1 MIHGQN
7 AEGTQR
13 HNGSAGARGC
23 RPSLQWCSFRA
34 RSFSVAPGCVIK
46 TVVTRVRRKASEAIP
61 IGRVPLLHDPDPA
74 PANSLIGEHMP
85 RKRVSKNKKVA
96 LPVLNP
102 DAAGIDIGATEIYV
116 AVPADRDPEP
126 VRMFGTFTQDLNELA
141 DWLQQCRVRTVA
153 MESTG
158 VYWIPLM
165 QILETRGLEVYL
177 VNAKHVKNVPG
188 RRTDVSDCQWLQ
200 YLHSVGLLRA
210 SFRPA
215 QDICAIRSLLR
226 HRVSLVD
233 MATCHV
239 QHMQKALDQMNLQL
253 HHVISDITGTTG
265 LAILDAILDGNRD
278 IHALAALRDPR
289 IRASHETIAKSLVG
303 DYRREHLFTLRQSIA
318 LYREYQRQI
327 AACEEEM
334 QVLMKSLETKADPTA
349 TLPPAKDS
357 VKKCKVM
364 PPARAMA
371 LREEA
376 YRILGVDLTTIP
388 GISVLHVQCILAEL
402 GGDVSKFRSAGAF
415 SSWMGLC
422 PDNDIS
428 GGKVLWSGTR
438 KVKNRIAVT
447 LRMAAQSLQ
456 QSESALGVFYRR
468 MRTKLGAP
476 KAITAAAHKLA
487 RIVFHLIKT
496 REPYD
501 DSVFAKEEQRY
512 LQRMENRLKAQ
523 AHALGYTL
531 VPSQT

>member
-1 MIHGQN
+1 M
-7 AEGTQR
+7 
-13 HNGSAGARGC
+13 S
-23 RPSLQWCSFRA
+23 
-34 RSFSVAPGCVIK
+34 
-46 TVVTRVRRKASEAIP
+46 
-61 IGRVPLLHDPDPA
+61 
-74 PANSLIGEHMP
+74 
-85 RKRVSKNKKVA
+85 RKRVNKNKKVT

-116 AVPADRDPEP
+116 AVPADRDAEP
-126 VRMFGTFTQDLNELA
+126 VRMFATFTQDLNELA

-165 QILETRGLEVYL
+165 QILEIRGLEVYL

-215 QDICAIRSLLR
+215 QDICAVRSLLR
-226 HRVSLVD
+226 HRASLVD

-278 IHALAALRDPR
+278 VQALAALRDPR
-289 IRASHETIAKSLVG
+289 IKASHETIAKSLVG
-303 DYRREHLFTLRQSIA
+303 DYRQEHLFTLQQSVG
-318 LYREYQRQI
+318 LYREYQRRV

-334 QVLMKSLETKADPTA
+334 QRLMKGLETKADSA
-349 TLPPAKDS
+349 ILPPAKDS

-438 KVKNRIAVT
+438 KVKNRIAAA

-468 MRTKLGAP
+468 MRAKLGAP

-487 RIVFHLIKT
+487 RIIFHMLTT

-501 DSVFAKEEQRY
+501 ESVFAKAEQRN
-512 LQRMENRLKAQ
+512 LQRMETRLKAQ
-523 AHALGYTL
+523 AQALGYKL
-531 VPSQT
+531 LPAQS